1 MRVMVVEDSQTMR
14 KLIGSALQGIAGVQV
29 VEAGDGADAL
39 AKLATEPADL
49 ILTDVNMPVM
59 DGFTFVGKLR
69 ELPQF
74 AKTPV
79 IVLTTEG
86 AIADQERGKQL
97 GVAAYVTKPIRPA
110 AIVET
115 VKRVI
120 GDS

>member
-39 AKLATEPADL
+39 AKLAIEAADL

-69 ELPQF
+69 ELPAF

-86 AIADQERGKQL
+86 AITDQDRGKQL

-110 AIVET
+110 AILET

-120 GDS
+120 GAP